1 MQGIWWQLRLHNV
14 PAAAI
19 SEGRFSTFALDG
31 CGCATARAQL
41 GNATLKA
48 EAGAE
53 AEPGTKAE
61 VIGKG
66 KFKPRPFE

>member
-1 MQGIWWQLRLHNV
+1 MYLPQQSAKVASAPLRLM
-14 PAAAI
+14 AAGAPPQGH
-19 SEGRFSTFALDG
+19 S
-31 CGCATARAQL
+31 L

-48 EAGAE
+48 EAE
-53 AEPGTKAE
+53 AEPETKAE

>member
-1 MQGIWWQLRLHNV
+1 MYLPQQSAKVASAPLRLM
-14 PAAAI
+14 AAGAPPQGH
-19 SEGRFSTFALDG
+19 S
-31 CGCATARAQL
+31 L

-48 EAGAE
+48 EAEAE
-53 AEPGTKAE
+53 AEPETKAE

>member
-1 MQGIWWQLRLHNV
+1 MYLPQQSAKAASAPLRLM
-14 PAAAI
+14 AAGAPPQGH
-19 SEGRFSTFALDG
+19 S
-31 CGCATARAQL
+31 L

-48 EAGAE
+48 EAEAE
-53 AEPGTKAE
+53 AEPETKAE

>member
-1 MQGIWWQLRLHNV
+1 MAAGAPPQGH
-14 PAAAI
+14 
-19 SEGRFSTFALDG
+19 S
-31 CGCATARAQL
+31 L

-48 EAGAE
+48 EA
-53 AEPGTKAE
+53 EPETKAE